1 MHSYA
6 HMERSGPELGEAR
19 AVAILVHGRDQ
30 DEQVMLDVARR
41 LDLPDVAYLMPVAV
55 ARTWYPG
62 RYFDRRAGSEPDL
75 TRSLRTM
82 DAARRLAE
90 QAGVP
95 DEQIVLAGFSQGA
108 CLIADYV
115 AAAGPRPFAGAAIL
129 TGSLIGTPEERA
141 TPDVAAG
148 LPMVFASSRYDEWIA
163 LPDALAT
170 TDAFADAGAATTWIE
185 LDDRVHHVSD
195 RAVDALRA
203 LFVAL

>member
-1 MHSYA
+1 MSLVH
-6 HMERSGPELGEAR
+6 SGPDPADAR
-19 AVAILVHGRDQ
+19 AVAVLMHGRDQ
-30 DEQVMLDVARR
+30 DEAVMLDVAQR
-41 LDLPDVAYLMPVAV
+41 LALADVAYLLPVSAQ
-55 ARTWYPG
+55 RTWYPG
-62 RYFDRRAGSEPDL
+62 RYFDPRAGNEPDL
-75 TRSLRTM
+75 SEALVAID
-82 DAARRLAE
+82 DAINRAA
-90 QAGVP
+90 VP
-95 DEQIVLAGFSQGA
+95 DERIVLAGFSQGA

-115 AAAGPRPFAGAAIL
+115 AAAGPRAFAGAAIL

-170 TDAFADAGAATTWIE
+170 VDAFADAGAATTWIE

-195 RAVDALRA
+195 RAVDALRE